1 MCVCARGEA
10 KPEGAGAAA
19 GSAEDSST
27 TAAPACNC
35 SSCSKGTKDGR
46 VCMAV
51 ECSADN
57 EAKDLGI
64 TTKQMQSDGWTG
76 ERVDALGLLFDAIV
90 VKRKA
95 GEGMLALFQDPN
107 RVETPAA
114 ARAWAVRHCPGE
126 TFGCCGSGKCK
137 RCREGSRKQHRA
149 LQELDQ
155 ATLDWVLERLPPR
168 HQEIAQDIDLE
179 SAVQEAALNRR

>member
-1 MCVCARGEA
+1 MEQLLKDRDEA
-10 KPEGAGAAA
+10 KRLGV
-19 GSAEDSST
+19 GSVDQLL
-27 TAAPACNC
+27 
-35 SSCSKGTKDGR
+35 KDQ
-46 VCMAV
+46 
-51 ECSADN
+51 
-57 EAKDLGI
+57 AKDLGI
-64 TTKQMQSDGWTG
+64 TTNQMQSDGWTG
-76 ERVDALGLLFDAIV
+76 ERVDALGLLFDASV